1 MWLCWFCGFISCTE
15 LCGASIGEEDHEKQ
29 MGELGSGD
37 GEQLDKNMWAPEEEE
52 DQQNVST
59 TLCLLWLGGLLVISN

>member
-1 MWLCWFCGFISCTE
+1 
-15 LCGASIGEEDHEKQ
+15 

-59 TLCLLWLGGLLVISN
+59 TLCLLWLGELLVISN

>member
-1 MWLCWFCGFISCTE
+1 
-15 LCGASIGEEDHEKQ
+15 

-59 TLCLLWLGGLLVISN
+59 SLCLV

>member
-1 MWLCWFCGFISCTE
+1 MCTE
-15 LCGASIGEEDHEKQ
+15 LCGASIGEEEHEKQ

-59 TLCLLWLGGLLVISN
+59 SLLPGMTGRAPCDLK

>member
-1 MWLCWFCGFISCTE
+1 
-15 LCGASIGEEDHEKQ
+15 